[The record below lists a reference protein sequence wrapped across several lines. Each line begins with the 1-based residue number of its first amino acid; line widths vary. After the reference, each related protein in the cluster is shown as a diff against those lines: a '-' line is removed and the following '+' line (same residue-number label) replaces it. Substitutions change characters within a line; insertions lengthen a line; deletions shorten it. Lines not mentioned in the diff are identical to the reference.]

1 MLILRPE
8 DVEGLLSMAEAVGAV
23 EQAFADWGKYP
34 EINLTRRRLHFGD
47 ARLNTMPAALPSR
60 EKIGLRIQ
68 SEILAVSG
76 GVQIYPSR
84 SPLVDVLFDT
94 RTALPV
100 AMIIASTQRGMTK
113 DGIPLRTSDL
123 MTAAI
128 SAVGTKWLS
137 RADAAELVLLG
148 SGKQARN
155 HLIAMAAICRL
166 KRVNVYS
173 PTRARREQFAVEMTI
188 ALGLDVVPVNDLEGV
203 IERADIVLAATNTNV
218 PVFNG
223 AWLRDGSH
231 VTSIVGSNVG
241 MVQAGVIAQ
250 KRRELDDET
259 LTRAAVI
266 GMASRALA
274 EQDQQGDIYEQ
285 VQSGL
290 IPWEKVIDLSEI
302 VAGHAN
308 GRRNDADITVFKN
321 NGGQGIAE
329 LAIADLILARA
340 REKKLGIEVT
350 WGEGY

>member
-8 DVEGLLSMAEAVGAV
+8 EVEGLLSMAEAVDAV

-34 EINLTRRRLHFGD
+34 EINLTRRRLHFAD

-123 MTAAI
+123 MTASI

-137 RADAAELVLLG
+137 RLDATELVLLG
-148 SGKQARN
+148 SGKQSRN
-155 HLIAMAAICRL
+155 HLIATAAIRRL

-173 PTRARREQFAVEMTI
+173 PTRARREQFAEEMTI

-223 AWLRDGSH
+223 AWLRDGAH

-259 LTRAAVI
+259 LTRAAII
-266 GMASRALA
+266 GIASRALA

-290 IPWEKVIDLSEI
+290 ISWDKVVELREI

-308 GRRNDADITVFKN
+308 GRQNGADITVFKN

-329 LAIADLILARA
+329 LAIADLILTRA

>member
-8 DVEGLLSMAEAVGAV
+8 EVEGLLSMAEAIDAV
-23 EQAFADWGKYP
+23 EKAFAEWGKHP

-76 GVQIYPSR
+76 GVQTYPSR
-84 SPLVDVLFDT
+84 SPLVDVIFDT
-94 RTALPV
+94 RDARPL
-100 AMIIASTQRGMTK
+100 AMILSSTRRGATT

-128 SAVGTKWLS
+128 SAVGTKWMS
-137 RADAAELVLLG
+137 RSDATELLLLG

-155 HLIAMAAICRL
+155 HLIAMKAIRNL
-166 KRVNVYS
+166 KRVTIFS
-173 PTRARREQFAVEMTI
+173 PTREHREQFAEEMAGT
-188 ALGLDVVPVNDLEGV
+188 LKLDVVPTADVNGAMR
-203 IERADIVLAATNTNV
+203 RADIILAATNTNV
-218 PVFNG
+218 PVFSG
-223 AWLRDGSH
+223 EWLVEGMH

-241 MVQAGVIAQ
+241 MVQAGVIAH

-259 LTRAAVI
+259 LKRAAVI
-266 GMASRALA
+266 GIASRELA
-274 EQDQQGDIYEQ
+274 MQDQQGDIYDQ
-285 VQSGL
+285 VESG
-290 IPWEKVIDLSEI
+290 ELSWDAVAELREI
-302 VAGHAN
+302 VSGQKQ
-308 GRRNDADITVFKN
+308 GRRRTADITVFKN

-329 LAIADLILARA
+329 LAIADLILTRA

>member
-1 MLILRPE
+1 
-8 DVEGLLSMAEAVGAV
+8 VEK
-23 EQAFADWGKYP
+23 AFADWGKYP

-47 ARLNTMPAALPSR
+47 ARLNTMPAVLPFR
-60 EKIGLRIQ
+60 DKIGVRIQ

-76 GVQIYPSR
+76 GVQTYPSR

-94 RTALPV
+94 HTALPV
-100 AMIIASTQRGMTK
+100 AIILSSTQRGITK

-123 MTAAI
+123 MTASI

-137 RADAAELVLLG
+137 RADATELVLLG

-155 HLIAMAAICRL
+155 HLIAMAATCRL

-173 PTRARREQFAVEMTI
+173 PTRARREQFTGEMST
-188 ALGLDVVPVNDLEGV
+188 ALGLDVVPVNEPKNA

-218 PVFNG
+218 PVFDG
-223 AWLRDGSH
+223 AWLRAGTH

-241 MVQAGVIAQ
+241 MVQAGVIGQ
-250 KRRELDDET
+250 KRRELDDAT
-259 LTRAAVI
+259 LTRAVVI
-266 GMASRALA
+266 GIASRALA

-285 VQSGL
+285 AQSGL
-290 IPWEKVIDLSEI
+290 ISWDKVVDLSEI

-308 GRRNDADITVFKN
+308 GRQNDSEITVFKN

-329 LAIADLILARA
+329 LAIADLILTRS
-340 REKKLGIEVT
+340 REKKLGIELT
-350 WGEGY
+350 WSEGY